1 MGLIPKDATIL
12 DLGCGCG
19 NPFKG
24 IKFPLLVGVDIFRKE
39 FDMPEYDVVI
49 FHDAKKIDKLF
60 QEKSF
65 DVVTGIDF
73 IEHLKKE
80 EGFEII
86 RKAEKIARKEV
97 IFFTPKKWSENKG
110 AVENPKYWSYGNPA
124 DYHKSLWIEKDFTS
138 RGYEIIPWQKYILA
152 KKELI

>member
-1 MGLIPKDATIL
+1 MRTQNNPHYIHIMGLIPKDATIL

-65 DVVTGIDF
+65 DV
-73 IEHLKKE
+73 
-80 EGFEII
+80 EII
-86 RKAEKIARKEV
+86 DSADGNFHNLRKLY
-97 IFFTPKKWSENKG
+97 N
-110 AVENPKYWSYGNPA
+110 
-124 DYHKSLWIEKDFTS
+124 
-138 RGYEIIPWQKYILA
+138 IL
-152 KKELI
+152 